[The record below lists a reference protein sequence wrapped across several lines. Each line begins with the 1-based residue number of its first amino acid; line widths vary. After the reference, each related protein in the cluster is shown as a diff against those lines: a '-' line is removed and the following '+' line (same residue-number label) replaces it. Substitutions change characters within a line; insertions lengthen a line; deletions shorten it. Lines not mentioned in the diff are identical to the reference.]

1 METIYG
7 PQSLNIFTVWTLWE
21 RFVTLIVE
29 ALDCYLPIN
38 CIEFCSGRQLNL
50 PVNHFDPVEA

>member
-7 PQSLNIFTVWTLWE
+7 PQSLNIFTVWPLQE
-21 RFVTLIVE
+21 RFVTLIVD

-38 CIEFCSGRQLNL
+38 CIEFCSGRQLIL
-50 PVNHFDPVEA
+50 PVDHFDLVEA